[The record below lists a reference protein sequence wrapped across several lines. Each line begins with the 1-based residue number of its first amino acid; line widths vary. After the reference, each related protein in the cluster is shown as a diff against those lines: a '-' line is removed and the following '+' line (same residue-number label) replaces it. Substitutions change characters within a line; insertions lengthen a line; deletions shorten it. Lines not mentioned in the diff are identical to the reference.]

1 MADKGKIFNVQR
13 FSIHDGPGIR
23 TTVFLKGC
31 PLKCIWCHNP
41 ESHRVKSE
49 IMLEKDKCVN
59 CGACVMACRSG
70 VHKIENGV
78 HSLDNKKCIG
88 CKTCADICPAAAL
101 ELCGYEESAEK
112 IMETVLR
119 DKAFYRKDGGLTVS
133 GGEPLMQPEF
143 TLELFKLAKENN
155 LHTCIE
161 TSGFGKW
168 ENLSEIA
175 KYVDIFLY
183 DYKISD
189 PLLHEKCTGVTNKQ
203 ILENLKKLDQTGAK
217 IILRCPIIPGIND
230 NNDHFEA
237 ILKLT
242 NELQGVLEVNLEPY
256 HPLGISKMERL
267 SRESEYQN
275 REFMD
280 KEILKELAKGLME
293 KAKVQVKIM

>member
-1 MADKGKIFNVQR
+1 MTGKIFNVQR

-59 CGACVMACRSG
+59 CGACVMACKEG

-78 HSLDNKKCIG
+78 HILDNKKCAG
-88 CKTCADICPAAAL
+88 CKTCTEICPGAAL

-168 ENLSEIA
+168 ESLYEIS
-175 KYVDIFLY
+175 KYVDIFLF

-189 PLLHEKCTGVTNKQ
+189 PLLHEKCTGVTNNQ
-203 ILENLKKLDQTGAK
+203 ILENLKKLDETGAQ
-217 IILRCPIIPGIND
+217 IILRCPIIPDIND
-230 NNDHFEA
+230 NESHFES
-237 ILKLT
+237 ILSIANSL
-242 NELQGVLEVNLEPY
+242 NNLLEINLEPY
-256 HPLGISKMERL
+256 HPLGISKQERL
-267 SRESEYQN
+267 NKESKYTN

-280 KEILKELAKGLME
+280 KEKLKSLAGPLVENANVK
-293 KAKVQVKIM
+293 VKIM